1 MMELFGGLKLI
12 KLKTFQDER
21 GRFSE
26 TFVLKDD
33 LYPVKFVQDN
43 CSVSKLGTI
52 RGMHYQMK
60 VPQTKLVYCLAG
72 RILDVA
78 VDLREESPD
87 FGRWYSVELSGE
99 NNLALY
105 IPGGF
110 AHGFQALEDNS
121 VVYYK
126 CSSYYMPEN
135 DRSLLYSSVD
145 IDWRDLP
152 QIVSDKDKI
161 GKPFDTCDKYTYKDF
176 SFLKAN

>member
-1 MMELFGGLKLI
+1 LSIFYAIKFSAFNPTFAPSIKPTRLPTCVPSPSPTLF
-12 KLKTFQDER
+12 
-21 GRFSE
+21 
-26 TFVLKDD
+26 
-33 LYPVKFVQDN
+33 
-43 CSVSKLGTI
+43 
-52 RGMHYQMK
+52 
-60 VPQTKLVYCLAG
+60 PQTKLVYCLAG
-72 RILDVA
+72 CVLDVA

-87 FGRWYSVELSGE
+87 FGRWYSVELSSE

-135 DRSLLYSSVD
+135 DRSMLYNSVD

-152 QIVSDKDKI
+152 QIVSDKDKA